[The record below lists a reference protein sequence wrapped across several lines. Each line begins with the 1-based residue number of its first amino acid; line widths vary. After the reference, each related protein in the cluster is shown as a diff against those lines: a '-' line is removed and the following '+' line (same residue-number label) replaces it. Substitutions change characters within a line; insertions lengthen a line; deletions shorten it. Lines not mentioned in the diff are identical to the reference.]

1 MKPEQVR
8 EYQRRELIKLIRQVS
23 ANYGGD
29 DEQFLNEYIAEV
41 LDTWKNDLPAAVKCF
56 TELAE
61 QKGMNKK

>member
-1 MKPEQVR
+1 MNYQQMQDY
-8 EYQRRELIKLIRQVS
+8 YQRKLIELIRQVS

-61 QKGMNKK
+61 QKGMTKK

>member
-1 MKPEQVR
+1 MQNEMLND
-8 EYQRRELIKLIRQVS
+8 YQRRKLINLIRQVS

-61 QKGMNKK
+61 QKGMTKK

>member
-1 MKPEQVR
+1 MNHQQLTDYLQKKLVS
-8 EYQRRELIKLIRQVS
+8 LIRQVS
-23 ANYGGD
+23 VNYGGD